1 MKYEKDFAKK
11 LLMGENKVAIEEY
24 YRNKEEKIGNKIVC
38 ANCGKTFLKKNKQH
52 TFCRLKC
59 KDEFWNYMSEERFN
73 RQIWWNRRKH
83 EN

>member
-24 YRNKEEKIGNKIVC
+24 YRSKEEKVGAKIVC
-38 ANCGKTFLKKNKQH
+38 ANCGKVFSKKTYQH
-52 TFCRLKC
+52 TFCSLKC

-73 RQIWWNRRKH
+73 RQIWWNRRRH
-83 EN
+83 EI